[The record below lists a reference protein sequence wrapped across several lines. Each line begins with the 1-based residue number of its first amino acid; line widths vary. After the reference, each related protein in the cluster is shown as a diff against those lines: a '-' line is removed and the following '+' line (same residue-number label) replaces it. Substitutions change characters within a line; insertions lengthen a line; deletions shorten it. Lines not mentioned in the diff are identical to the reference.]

1 LDTRLPLSRWQ
12 ALGVR
17 RINGRALPRRNLKAS
32 LIIPDGLAEPSYLV
46 YSNFRALRRWNRSNS
61 FAVAVG
67 TLADSYAENRMR

>member
-1 LDTRLPLSRWQ
+1 LSRWQ

-17 RINGRALPRRNLKAS
+17 RSNGRALPRRDLQAS
-32 LIIPDGLAEPSYLV
+32 LIIPDGPDGPAYLV

-67 TLADSYAENRMR
+67 TLSDRYDAQK